1 MKFLSKSIS
10 TFFGIGFIPLAPGT
24 LTSIVTV
31 LLYKYYL
38 YRFSWPVYAL
48 ILILLFFIGV
58 YASTNYSTALNKRDP
73 RKIVIDEALGQL
85 LVFFRMGN
93 AWFPVISCFVL
104 FRVFDIAK
112 PFPIKKIE
120 KLPTGWGIML
130 DDVVAAVYAGVIV
143 NLYLLLK

>member
-1 MKFLSKSIS
+1 
-10 TFFGIGFIPLAPGT
+10 
-24 LTSIVTV
+24 
-31 LLYKYYL
+31 
-38 YRFSWPVYAL
+38 
-48 ILILLFFIGV
+48 LLFFIGV
-58 YASTNYSTALNKRDP
+58 YASTKYSTALNKKDP

-85 LVFFRMGN
+85 LVLFRMSN
-93 AWFPVISCFVL
+93 AWFPVLSCFVL

-120 KLPTGWGIML
+120 ALPTGWGIML

>member
-10 TFFGIGFIPLAPGT
+10 TFFGIGFIPFAPGT

-38 YRFSWPVYAL
+38 YKLSWPVYAL

-58 YASTNYSTALNKRDP
+58 YASTDYSTALNKKDP

-85 LVFFRMGN
+85 LVLFRMSD
-93 AWFPVISCFVL
+93 AWFPVLSCFVL

-112 PFPIKKIE
+112 PFPIRKIE

-130 DDVVAAVYAGVIV
+130 DDVMAAVYAGVIV

>member
-1 MKFLSKSIS
+1 MKFLSKSVS
-10 TFFGIGFIPLAPGT
+10 TFFGIGFIPFAPGT
-24 LTSIVTV
+24 LTSIVFA

-38 YRFSWPVYAL
+38 YRFSWPLYAL

-58 YASTNYSTALNKRDP
+58 YASTKYSTALNEKDP

-85 LVFFRMGN
+85 LVLFRMSN
-93 AWFPVISCFVL
+93 AWFPVLSCFVL
-104 FRVFDIAK
+104 FRIFDIAK

-120 KLPTGWGIML
+120 RLPTGWGIML

-143 NLYLLLK
+143 NLYLILK